1 MSGIANLRVLY
12 EGKAVRLEQLPT
24 DELIAIYQK
33 HKASCSP
40 EELDL
45 ALGSSAPIPDG
56 YLVLLTLRRVD
67 EILAARSS
75 RR

>member
-1 MSGIANLRVLY
+1 MSGIENLKVLY
-12 EGKAVRLEQLPT
+12 EGRAVPLEKLPT
-24 DELIAIYQK
+24 DELEAIYRE

-67 EILAARSS
+67 EILAARSC

>member
-1 MSGIANLRVLY
+1 MSGIENLKVLY
-12 EGKAVRLEQLPT
+12 EGRAVRLEELPT
-24 DELIAIYQK
+24 DELVAIYRE

-40 EELDL
+40 EELRL
-45 ALGSSAPIPDG
+45 ALMSSAPIPDG